1 MQMGNTMKNR
11 VKILATSDLHGEL
24 DGLASEAA
32 WADILCIS
40 GDIQPAVIGIDPKDW
55 FITKFF
61 PMVSRMTC
69 EVVAICG
76 NHDFALASAL
86 CAGGDGWLAQNAPKN
101 FHLLM
106 DEAITLNGLTFYGT
120 PWCPTIDGRWCFEK
134 DDEELADYFSR
145 IPKDVDVLLTHTPP
159 RGIDGKRGGALDV
172 SLQNCN
178 SRHFGSDSLLAALK
192 EKTPHVVFCGHIH
205 SGDHAGMLLDGKE
218 HNTLVVN
225 VSRLDEKY
233 RPTYKCRRMVFTGKA
248 IADFGEE
255 RGTIGG
261 GLPSSIGG
269 EVGYH

>member
-1 MQMGNTMKNR
+1 MGKKIQDK

-24 DGLASEAA
+24 DGLATEAA

-40 GDIQPAVIGIDPKDW
+40 GDIQPAVIGIDTKAW
-55 FITKFF
+55 FVNVFF
-61 PMVSRMTC
+61 PFVSKLSC

-106 DEAITLNGLTFYGT
+106 DEAITLKGLTFYGT

-134 DDEELADYFSR
+134 DDEELADLFMQM
-145 IPKDVDVLLTHTPP
+145 PKDVDVLLTHTPP
-159 RGIDGKRGGALDV
+159 KGNGKRGGALDV

-255 RGTIGG
+255 RGDIMRGTTAATGG
-261 GLPSSIGG
+261 A
-269 EVGYH
+269 VGYN